1 MDVVPRIG
9 DEKEV
14 GFRSVRS
21 FSAVCNA
28 TEFARLFVKRK
39 ADCKPTAMPYAVV
52 MATGGTASVAAA
64 ANYWLLAATL
74 LTLACLQAVYIPLAW
89 FWLRRRFLSMPQIP
103 HFAGR
108 SAEQYVGAHTIPLG
122 LAVVSSGM
130 AFFAHVEGMT
140 ALLGLAEFLLALSW
154 LLVLLCAAPFF
165 LAVYRF
171 GISLERVSGAWFLV
185 PAAILGAG
193 VATGDVLA
201 STQSDWN
208 LVVVAGALLGG
219 ILYVAIAFLAALRI
233 RRFRLHGVPQA
244 PWWIAM
250 GCAGFAALALGHAWA
265 WQDLTPVAHHAL
277 AMLMLLAEILAIVLF
292 FPIAFR
298 SAIFLFRDCAFRNPV
313 AWPPTFSTSVFALS
327 CLQSA
332 SILSIPAFHCLG
344 IVAGS
349 FALLFWFASIFWELW
364 RRVTAGYFAKEIR

>member
-1 MDVVPRIG
+1 
-9 DEKEV
+9 
-14 GFRSVRS
+14 
-21 FSAVCNA
+21 
-28 TEFARLFVKRK
+28 VKRK
-39 ADCKPTAMPYAVV
+39 ADWKPTAMPYAVV
-52 MATGGTASVAAA
+52 MATGGTASMVAAA
-64 ANYWLLAATL
+64 DYWLLATTL
-74 LTLACLQAVYIPLAW
+74 LTLACLQAVYIPLTW
-89 FWLRRRFLSMPQIP
+89 IWLRRRSLSMPP
-103 HFAGR
+103 SFHFAQR
-108 SAEQYVGAHTIPLG
+108 SADQYVGAHTIPLG
-122 LAVVSSGM
+122 LAVLSSGM
-130 AFFAHVEGMT
+130 AFFGYVEGIP

-154 LLVLLCAAPFF
+154 LLVLLCAAQFF
-165 LAVYRF
+165 LALYRF

-185 PAAILGAG
+185 PAAVLGAS
-193 VATGDVLA
+193 VASGDVVA

-219 ILYVAIAFLAALRI
+219 ILYAAIAFLAVLRI
-233 RRFRLHGVPQA
+233 RRFGLHGVPQA

-265 WQDLTPVAHHAL
+265 WQNLTPAAHHAL
-277 AMLMLLAEILAIVLF
+277 AMLIILAEIVAIVLF

-298 SAIFLFRDCAFRNPV
+298 SAIFLFRNCAFRNPV

-344 IVAGS
+344 IVAGF
-349 FALLFWFASIFWELW
+349 FALLFWFTSIFWELW